1 MEANEI
7 NTIIDNSEYAL
18 VTENIS
24 KTYKSHLVL
33 DKVSMNVRKGDIYGF
48 VGENGAGKTTIIRV
62 VTGLIF
68 ANSGTFKL
76 FGVSE
81 KDPRIYE
88 IKKKMN
94 AIVESPSIYLNM
106 TAVDNLKMQQRMLGL
121 QIDENKINEILKYVG
136 LGDVDRRKKSENF
149 SLGMRQRLG
158 IAMCLINEPKF
169 LILDEPLNGLD
180 PEGIVNM
187 RNLILKL
194 NQEKGITFL
203 ISSHILTE
211 LSLVATRYGII
222 SHGKLVKEVTKE
234 ELDVVEKKETFIK
247 TTDNEKAYELLKQQI
262 APELLDYKDDTIIIS
277 GEIDINELVKK
288 FLEVQVAILDIKT
301 KQASIEDFYLSVI
314 GGKNND

>member
-7 NTIIDNSEYAL
+7 NAIIDNSEYAL
-18 VTENIS
+18 VTENIT
-24 KTYKSHLVL
+24 KTYGFHKVL
-33 DKVSMNVRKGDIYGF
+33 DGVSMSVKKGDIYGF

-68 ANSGTFKL
+68 ANSGSYKL

-81 KDPRIYE
+81 KDEKIYE
-88 IKKKMN
+88 IRKKMN
-94 AIVESPSIYLNM
+94 AIVEAPSIYLNM

-121 QIDENKINEILKYVG
+121 TIDENKIFEILKYVG
-136 LGDVDRRKKSENF
+136 LEDVDVKKKSVNF

-194 NQEKGITFL
+194 NEEKGITFL

-222 SHGKLVKEVTKE
+222 SKGKLVKEITKE
-234 ELDVVEKKETFIK
+234 ELDVVEKKETLIK
-247 TTDNEKAYELLKQQI
+247 TTDNEKAYELLKEDI
-262 APELLDYKDDTIIIS
+262 SPELLDYKDDTIIIS

-288 FLEVQVAILDIKT
+288 FLEVKVAILDIKT

>member
-1 MEANEI
+1 VEANEI
-7 NTIIDNSEYAL
+7 NAIIDNSEYAL
-18 VTENIS
+18 VTENIT
-24 KTYKSHLVL
+24 KTYGFHKVL
-33 DKVSMNVRKGDIYGF
+33 DGVSMSVKKGDIYGF

-68 ANSGTFKL
+68 ANSGSYKL

-81 KDPRIYE
+81 KDEKIYE
-88 IKKKMN
+88 IRKKMN
-94 AIVESPSIYLNM
+94 AIVEAPSIYLNM

-121 QIDENKINEILKYVG
+121 TIDENKIFEILKYVG
-136 LGDVDRRKKSENF
+136 LEDVDVKKKSVNF

-222 SHGKLVKEVTKE
+222 SKGKLVKEITKE
-234 ELDVVEKKETFIK
+234 ELDVVEKKETLIK
-247 TTDNEKAYELLKQQI
+247 TTDNEKAYELLKEDI
-262 APELLDYKDDTIIIS
+262 SPELLDYKDDTIIIS

-288 FLEVQVAILDIKT
+288 FLEVKVAILDIKT

>member
-7 NTIIDNSEYAL
+7 NAIIDNSEYAL
-18 VTENIS
+18 VTENIT
-24 KTYKSHLVL
+24 KTYGFHKVL
-33 DKVSMNVRKGDIYGF
+33 DGVSMSVKKGDIYGF

-68 ANSGTFKL
+68 ANSGSYKL

-81 KDPRIYE
+81 KDEKIYE
-88 IKKKMN
+88 IRKKMN
-94 AIVESPSIYLNM
+94 AIVEAPSIYLNM

-121 QIDENKINEILKYVG
+121 TIDENKIFEILKYVG
-136 LGDVDRRKKSENF
+136 LEDVDVKKKSVNF

-222 SHGKLVKEVTKE
+222 SKGKLVKEITKE
-234 ELDVVEKKETFIK
+234 ELDVVEKKETLIK
-247 TTDNEKAYELLKQQI
+247 TTDNEKAYELLKEDI
-262 APELLDYKDDTIIIS
+262 SPELLDYKDDTIIIS

-288 FLEVQVAILDIKT
+288 FLEVKVAILDIKT